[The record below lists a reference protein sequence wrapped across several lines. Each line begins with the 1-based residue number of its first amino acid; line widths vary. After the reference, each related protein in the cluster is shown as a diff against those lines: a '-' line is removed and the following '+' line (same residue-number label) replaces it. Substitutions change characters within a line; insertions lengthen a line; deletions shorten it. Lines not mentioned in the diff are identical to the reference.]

1 MRFPSLITI
10 TLALSCGV
18 PESEP
23 SPEPE
28 PALDPRS
35 SFPNQPSEQ
44 RALGLTSFAGPAACA
59 DLERHIEDRAVLE
72 MRVSVETNKR
82 YALQW
87 FDWRHSNTGGGSGS
101 FADAGS
107 AAGGSG
113 GGGSAA
119 GTASPSDYTTT
130 NTQLAGVDEPDIIK
144 NDGTRLFVASGR
156 RLFTATTWPA
166 ASLATRGSV
175 EIGGRPFELF
185 LDGDRVVVFS
195 HLFEPS
201 FGAPSWCQQLTDCG
215 GWYSN
220 ATLVTYLEVSDLAHP
235 TIIATQRVPG
245 RYESARRVGP
255 TMRLVTTAPMLLFD
269 GLQTSVDWEQQKQA
283 TTAEHLG
290 RLFDA
295 LAELNEGK
303 IRRRDLGTW
312 LPSALLTSGSTSAT
326 AHLKCSDI
334 STTTASARLGLTSIV
349 SLDMNDPLAFS
360 RQTLLASVDEL
371 YQSSESLYLA
381 QRHWWWW
388 GIGGRI
394 GNEDLTYV
402 YRFDLSQPD
411 RVTFVAAGRLA
422 GRPLNQFSF
431 DEHQGVLR
439 VATTVTNPA
448 TWQTVNRVITFGS
461 ALQELGRTD
470 DLAPGE
476 RIMSARFL
484 ADTAYVVTFRQVDPL
499 YVIDLS
505 DPANPRKVGEL
516 KIPGFSSY
524 IHPLDATHLLTIGT
538 YVPEQPTSSRE
549 RHLQL
554 QIFDVSNPSLPRQA
568 HSQLVGQAWGWSE
581 AQSNH
586 KAFNYFPAKGLL
598 AVPFSDWYTDKL
610 GRYQFVSD
618 LRVFG
623 VDLVSGFTSKG
634 TLQMKDVL
642 ERQDCSQGSCWG
654 WYWEPQVRRSVM
666 ADDYV
671 YAISSGGVRVAHVD
685 SLSAPIATARF
696 APAP

>member
-10 TLALSCGV
+10 TLALSCGL
-18 PESEP
+18 
-23 SPEPE
+23 PEPE
-28 PALDPRS
+28 PTPDPGS
-35 SFPNQPSEQ
+35 TFPNQPTEQ
-44 RALGLTSFAGPAACA
+44 RALGLTSFSGPTACA
-59 DLERHIEDRAVLE
+59 ELERHIEDRAVLE
-72 MRVSVETNKR
+72 MRVNVETSKR

-87 FDWRHSNTGGGSGS
+87 FDWRHGGTGGGSGS
-101 FADAGS
+101 FSDAGS

-113 GGGSAA
+113 GGGGGSG
-119 GTASPSDYTTT
+119 GTAAPADYTTT

-201 FGAPSWCQQLTDCG
+201 FGAPSWCQQQTDCG

-220 ATLVTYLEVSDLAHP
+220 ATLVTHLDVSDLANP
-235 TIIATQRVPG
+235 TVVATQRVPG

-255 TMRLVTTAPMLLFD
+255 IMRLVTTASMPFLD
-269 GLQTSVDWEQQKQA
+269 GQQTWVDWQQQEQA
-283 TTAEHLG
+283 TSTEQLE
-290 RLFDA
+290 RLFDT
-295 LAELNEGK
+295 LADFNEGQ

-326 AHLKCSDI
+326 AQLQCTDI

-371 YQSSESLYLA
+371 YQGPESLYLA

-388 GIGGRI
+388 GNGGSTTH
-394 GNEDLTYV
+394 EDQTYL

-411 RVTFVAAGRLA
+411 RVTFVAAARLA

-439 VATTVTNPA
+439 VATTVTSTT
-448 TWQTVNRVITFGS
+448 TWQTVNRVLTFGG
-461 ALQELGRTD
+461 ALQELGRTE

-476 RIMSARFL
+476 RIMSARFVG
-484 ADTAYVVTFRQVDPL
+484 DTAYIVTFRQVDPL

-505 DPANPRKVGEL
+505 DPANPHKVGEL

-538 YVPEQPTSSRE
+538 YVPEVPSTSWE

-554 QIFDVSNPSLPRQA
+554 QIFDVSDPAAPRQT
-568 HSQLVGQAWGWSE
+568 HSQLVGRAWGWSE
-581 AQSNH
+581 AQWNH
-586 KAFNYFPAKGLL
+586 KAFNYFPARGLL
-598 AVPFSDWYTDKL
+598 AVPFSDWYTDEF
-610 GRYQFVSD
+610 GQYQYVSD

-623 VDLVSGFTSKG
+623 VDPVSGFTPKG

-642 ERQDCSQGSCWG
+642 ERQDCSQGACWG

-666 ADDYV
+666 ADDCV

-685 SLSAPIATARF
+685 SLSTPIATARF
-696 APAP
+696 TPAP